1 MKKLLI
7 AATGLALVALSSQV
21 FAEEADSADVA
32 KKVYNQAFGRGCG
45 ACHDVAPNPNLV
57 KNINEGTL
65 DEKKFAEVLKEGRGG
80 MPKAM
85 AAIMSLPPVQKSG
98 LKEEQVIDALFKYLK
113 HKK

>member
-7 AATGLALVALSSQV
+7 ASIAVLALSSQA

-45 ACHDVAPNPNLV
+45 ACHDTAPNPNLV

-65 DEKKFAEVLKEGRGG
+65 DEKKFIEVLKEGRGG
-80 MPKAM
+80 MPKAIK
-85 AAIMSLPPVQKSG
+85 AIMDVPAVQKSG
-98 LKEEQVIDALFKYLK
+98 LSEQQVVDALYKFLK

>member
-7 AATGLALVALSSQV
+7 AAAGLALVVLSGQA
-21 FAEEADSADVA
+21 FADENAEIA

-85 AAIMSLPPVQKSG
+85 DAIMKLPVVEKSG
-98 LKEEQVIDALFKYLK
+98 LKDEQVVDALFKYLK